1 MFSQLIDAF
10 LILVVTDAYL
20 NIVVINCGV
29 SHFLDFCVEFVY
41 NIVLDFR
48 LLQLKITENGVSLTN
63 IFCTKSSGSKSTK
76 ILQIG
81 SSPSRSLNKETSG
94 GS

>member
-1 MFSQLIDAF
+1 MFSQLINTY
-10 LILVVTDAYL
+10 LIFVVTDAYL

-29 SHFLDFCVEFVY
+29 SHFLDFCIEFVN

-63 IFCTKSSGSKSTK
+63 IFCRNGAAVVKGN
-76 ILQIG
+76 LLRWGFLIG
-81 SSPSRSLNKETSG
+81 EF
-94 GS
+94 